1 MLPSGRGKLTG
12 AGRSHWLVVDV
23 RDRDH
28 TSLLVCERN
37 REGVSEAW
45 CKPNADTDEA
55 GPGWRAPRTPT
66 PAGER
71 KWRAWRATLGS
82 KEGEKG
88 GVGRGRKAKV
98 KVKVGD
104 EGESGKTALGL
115 FTPRACEREPP
126 REEPRAESSPAWRAV
141 PRGGSARREG

>member
-28 TSLLVCERN
+28 TSLLVCERT

-45 CKPNADTDEA
+45 GKPNADTDEA

-66 PAGER
+66 PAEER
-71 KWRAWRATLGS
+71 KWRAWRTALERKAGERS
-82 KEGEKG
+82 RKGEGE
-88 GVGRGRKAKV
+88 
-98 KVKVGD
+98 
-104 EGESGKTALGL
+104 
-115 FTPRACEREPP
+115 
-126 REEPRAESSPAWRAV
+126 
-141 PRGGSARREG
+141 RR